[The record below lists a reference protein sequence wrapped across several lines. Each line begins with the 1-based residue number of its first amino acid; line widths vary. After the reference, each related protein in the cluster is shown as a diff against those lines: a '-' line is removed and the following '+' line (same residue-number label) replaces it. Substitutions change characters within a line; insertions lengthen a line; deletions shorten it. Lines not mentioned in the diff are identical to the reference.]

1 MKRINQSS
9 LLILGIFALLI
20 AVGLAGYYL
29 LMNQGL
35 QSRSAAKVES
45 INTFSWQNRQSCQF
59 ISGQESPNDF
69 CNLGSSEQRTP
80 SIALIGDSYSNSY
93 SMMMQAY
100 EAAEPKA
107 PAFIQMAL
115 GQCPSLLNFGPPV
128 CQKMT
133 NAVYAYIQSHANIN
147 TVILANNWT
156 LYANGFNYP
165 GLSES
170 ASDFK
175 SKLENT
181 ITTYQKMGKK
191 VIVFLPPPQGSD
203 PKSCVTRSVRISGI
217 SSIGKASD
225 AQSCNLPLAKA
236 IQQEGNYRQII
247 LPILEKMQVPVFDP
261 FVYFCNEV
269 ECKIIDGEKILSL
282 DGGHMSRYGTQFLVE
297 HGKLAIDAL
306 LLNQ

>member
-1 MKRINQSS
+1 VT
-9 LLILGIFALLI
+9 LLASAI
-20 AVGLAGYYL
+20 AVVGIGGYVVYQDGGLRD
-29 LMNQGL
+29 
-35 QSRSAAKVES
+35 RSAAKVES
-45 INTFSWQNRQSCQF
+45 INTFSWQNRQSCRF

-69 CNLGSSEQRTP
+69 CNLGSSEQRAP
-80 SIALIGDSYSNSY
+80 SVALIGDSYSNSY

-100 EAAEPKA
+100 EEVEPKA

-133 NAVYAYIQSHANIN
+133 NAIYAYIQSHSNIN

-170 ASDFK
+170 AASFK

-181 ITTYQKMGKK
+181 ITAYQKMGKK
-191 VIVFLPPPQGSD
+191 VVVFLPPPQGSD
-203 PKSCVTRSVRISGI
+203 PKSCVARSVRIGSM
-217 SSIGKASD
+217 GKAD
-225 AQSCNLPLAKA
+225 NVQNCNLPLAKA
-236 IQQEGNYRQII
+236 LQQEGNFRQII
-247 LPILEKMQVPVFDP
+247 LPILAKMQVPIFDP
-261 FVYFCNEV
+261 FVYFCNAT

-297 HGKLAIDAL
+297 HGKPAIDAL
-306 LLNQ
+306 LLNK

>member
-1 MKRINQSS
+1 MGM
-9 LLILGIFALLI
+9 LGVVGYI
-20 AVGLAGYYL
+20 AFTDRGFDF
-29 LMNQGL
+29 
-35 QSRSAAKVES
+35 RSAAKVES

-59 ISGQESPNDF
+59 ISGQDSPNDF

-100 EAAEPKA
+100 EAVEPKA

-133 NAVYAYIQSHANIN
+133 NAVYAYIQSHSNIH
-147 TVILANNWT
+147 TVILAANWT

-217 SSIGKASD
+217 SSIGSIGKTSD

-236 IQQEGNYRQII
+236 VQQEGNYRQII
-247 LPILEKMQVPVFDP
+247 LPILEKMQVPIFDP
-261 FVYFCNEV
+261 FVYFCNET
-269 ECKIIDGEKILSL
+269 ECKIINGEKILSL

-297 HGKLAIDAL
+297 HGKPAIDIL
-306 LLNQ
+306 LLNK

>member
-1 MKRINQSS
+1 V
-9 LLILGIFALLI
+9 GIGGYI
-20 AVGLAGYYL
+20 VYRDGGLRD
-29 LMNQGL
+29 
-35 QSRSAAKVES
+35 RSAAKVES

-80 SIALIGDSYSNSY
+80 SVALIGDSYSNSY

-107 PAFIQMAL
+107 PAFIQMAI

-128 CQKMT
+128 CQHMT
-133 NAVYAYIQSHANIN
+133 NAVFAYIEMHSNIK
-147 TVILANNWT
+147 TVILAANWT

-170 ASDFK
+170 ANSFK
-175 SKLENT
+175 AKLEKT
-181 ITTYQKMGKK
+181 IAAYQQMGKK

-203 PKSCVTRSVRISGI
+203 PKACIARSIRIVKQGNVEN
-217 SSIGKASD
+217 
-225 AQSCNLPLAKA
+225 CNLPLAKA
-236 IQQEGNYRQII
+236 LQQEGNYRQIM
-247 LPILEKMQVPVFDP
+247 LPILEKMQVPIFDP
-261 FVYFCNEV
+261 FTYFCNQT

-282 DGGHMSRYGTQFLVE
+282 DGGHMSRYGTQFLVG
-297 HGKLAIDAL
+297 HGKSAIDVL
-306 LLNQ
+306 LIR